1 MLRNTL
7 KQKICSI
14 VTMFWNRVFQVLD
27 SKNIH
32 YQNFKKRF
40 AITI

>member
-14 VTMFWNRVFQVLD
+14 IKMFWNRVFQVLG
-27 SKNIH
+27 SKNIN